1 MQEKSSGR
9 LRVREAPNGHGFVAF
24 DDTVMIASVM
34 RKRVWRLLQ
43 DRCGV
48 WAGSTAGEA
57 RPIVARF
64 CGGEERVFRHLS
76 TKIGGFG
83 EMASREV
90 CEVLGFPVP
99 AKLEPGQHCPSCT
112 CHRKGKGS

>member
-1 MQEKSSGR
+1 MQSKSERFEDTAMIASH
-9 LRVREAPNGHGFVAF
+9 LRVRVY
-24 DDTVMIASVM
+24 
-34 RKRVWRLLQ
+34 RLLQ

-64 CGGEERVFRHLS
+64 CGGPERVYRHLC

-83 EMASREV
+83 ER
-90 CEVLGFPVP
+90 
-99 AKLEPGQHCPSCT
+99 
-112 CHRKGKGS
+112 